1 MGISRAQEKVR
12 PAILQGKVAVV
23 TGAGSGIG
31 RAIAQLLADKGCTV
45 MVVDV
50 IPERVD
56 QVVGE
61 IRAAGKNASGLVID
75 LSIGTEVD
83 RMIESTLSSF
93 GKIDI
98 LCNNAGIMD
107 GARPVADTP
116 DEVWERVLAINLNAP
131 FRASRKVIPI
141 MIEHGGGAILN
152 TASIAGIF
160 GARAGVAYTVSK
172 HGLIG
177 LTKSIAT
184 SYGAKGIRCNA
195 LVLGA
200 VQTAIGIGS
209 TTPNPLGME
218 NLNKTM
224 ATLPR
229 VADPAEVARLAVF
242 LVSDDS
248 SYMNGSSVVADA
260 GWTAF

>member
-1 MGISRAQEKVR
+1 MSDESEKVNSG
-12 PAILQGKVAVV
+12 ILHGKVAVV

-31 RAIAQLLADKGCTV
+31 RAIAHLFADKGCTV

-50 IPERVD
+50 ISERVD

-61 IRAAGKNASGLVID
+61 IRAAGRNASGLVID
-75 LSIGTEVD
+75 LSVGTDVD
-83 RMIESTLSSF
+83 RMIDSTLSSL
-93 GKIDI
+93 GRIDI

-107 GARPVADTP
+107 GVRPVADMP

-131 FRASRKVIPI
+131 FRACRKLIPI
-141 MIEHGGGAILN
+141 MIEHCGGVILN

-209 TTPNPLGME
+209 ATPNSLGME
-218 NLNKTM
+218 NLNKTI

-229 VADPAEVARLAVF
+229 TGDPIEVARLALF
-242 LVSDDS
+242 LVSNDS
-248 SYMNGSSVVADA
+248 SYLNGSCVVADA